1 MRNVNFFVNLN
12 ENSGKFKG
20 NSGENSSIF
29 EKILK
34 INSNKNLREFKAN
47 FIENSKENSR
57 IFKSIFKINSKEKT
71 NLKGKK

>member
-1 MRNVNFFVNLN
+1 MKSVNFFVNLKK
-12 ENSGKFKG
+12 NSNKFNG

-29 EKILK
+29 ERNLK

-57 IFKSIFKINSKEKT
+57 IFKNIFKINSKEKT

>member
-1 MRNVNFFVNLN
+1 MNLR
-12 ENSGKFKG
+12 ENSSKFKG

-34 INSNKNLREFKAN
+34 INSKENLREFKAN

-57 IFKSIFKINSKEKT
+57 IFKINSKEKP